1 MIVTW
6 FYDSENK
13 EIIFFYSIQFFMG
26 FIGIIEVRDIL
37 FNKESRIVV

>member
-6 FYDSENK
+6 FYDLENK